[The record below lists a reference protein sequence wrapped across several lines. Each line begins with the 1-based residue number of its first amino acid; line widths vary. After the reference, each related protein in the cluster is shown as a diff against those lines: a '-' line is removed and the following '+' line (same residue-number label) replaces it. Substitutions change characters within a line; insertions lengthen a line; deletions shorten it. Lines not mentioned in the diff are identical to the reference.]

1 MIIAGVAA
9 IDVEKVGDYIW
20 FIVILSVVGS
30 IGTILYVRI
39 MTKLCFK
46 DYQHEAFLVNF
57 GTLTGTA
64 SNGMIFL
71 REIDP
76 ANETPMSSIF
86 IVSQLPAM
94 IFVAPLL
101 LLLNMSASSPTKCYI
116 ALGIFFALFLIY
128 SIFIILSAKGVF
140 TRKPKESV
148 EKQQ

>member
-1 MIIAGVAA
+1 M
-9 IDVEKVGDYIW
+9 EKVGEYIW
-20 FIVILSVVGS
+20 FIIILAFVGA
-30 IGTILYVRI
+30 IATIFYVRI
-39 MTKLCFK
+39 MTKLCFRE
-46 DYQHEAFLVNF
+46 YQHEAFLVNF

-94 IFVAPLL
+94 LFVAPLL

-116 ALGIFFALFLIY
+116 AMGIFFFLFLAY
-128 SIFIILSAKGVF
+128 TAFLILSAKGVF
-140 TRKPKESV
+140 KRKPKESV
-148 EKQQ
+148 ENQQ